1 MLRIWVLRG
10 LVAAWVVVL
19 TSACATAPKPLS
31 DIEFAKFMESSEV
44 KVDALM
50 GENKRDEAAGVLKQL
65 AKTNPAR
72 KAPWAKLAK
81 IHFEAGNYGEAI
93 VAADEVLQ
101 RDPADRV
108 AKSVRAVSGLRVAT
122 QSLTDLRTD
131 EDLKGSARADA
142 VNLAKV
148 LRETLGEDVL
158 VPPVEDKVEEVE
170 KQKVQVRRYRKRR
183 TRDADKKAVVT
194 QRPTTPKVNGD
205 PFSVLTK

>member
-1 MLRIWVLRG
+1 MLKVWLARG
-10 LVAAWVVVL
+10 VVPALAVVL
-19 TSACATAPKPLS
+19 ASGCATTVKPLS
-31 DIEFAKFMESSEV
+31 DMEFAKSMEMSET

-65 AKTNPAR
+65 ALTNPAR

-131 EDLKGSARADA
+131 EEMKGSARADA

-158 VPPVEDKVEEVE
+158 VPPVDEEAEARE
-170 KQKVQVRRYRKRR
+170 KQKAQVRRYRKRQ
-183 TRDADKKAVVT
+183 TAVVEKKAVV
-194 QRPTTPKVNGD
+194 QPAPAVPKVNGD
-205 PFSVLTK
+205 PFSVLMK